1 MAAALLGTLF
11 ITAEILLA
19 DARDEV
25 AGELT
30 HEIEKFRTFATR
42 ASDPETGRPYTDPGK
57 LLDAYLSG
65 VIPNDGELLFSV
77 VDGRPGV
84 RTRGRPALRLDR
96 DAAVIQQASTATSL
110 VSGTVD
116 TEAGTVSYAIV
127 PVLTADGRS
136 GSGLVL
142 VEHVQPGVDEAW
154 RTVRLLGLVFAVA
167 LLAATAASWLVS
179 GRLLA
184 PLRQVRR
191 TAEEIHSGDLTRR
204 IPVHAGAP
212 HDDVTLL
219 AGTFNRMLDRLQG
232 AFDTQREWLDD
243 AAHELRTPLTVI
255 RGHLELP
262 GAERTE
268 EGRRLILDEID
279 RMNRLVD
286 DLLLLARAE
295 QPDFLTLERVDLTDL
310 VFGVVA
316 KAQML
321 GDRRWDVPT
330 AVDGTVTADGQRLTQ
345 ALIQLVSNA
354 VGSTGEG
361 QPVHVLSRLAGDRL
375 EFVVEDGGPGI
386 PEADREHLF
395 DRFHRGRASAD
406 STGLG
411 LSIVRS
417 IARAHGGDIA
427 VHESELGGAAFVLGV
442 PLAAIDPSLV
452 PASEEEGD
460 E

>member
-1 MAAALLGTLF
+1 
-11 ITAEILLA
+11 
-19 DARDEV
+19 
-25 AGELT
+25 
-30 HEIEKFRTFATR
+30 
-42 ASDPETGRPYTDPGK
+42 
-57 LLDAYLSG
+57 
-65 VIPNDGELLFSV
+65 
-77 VDGRPGV
+77 
-84 RTRGRPALRLDR
+84 
-96 DAAVIQQASTATSL
+96 
-110 VSGTVD
+110 
-116 TEAGTVSYAIV
+116 
-127 PVLTADGRS
+127 
-136 GSGLVL
+136 
-142 VEHVQPGVDEAW
+142 
-154 RTVRLLGLVFAVA
+154 
-167 LLAATAASWLVS
+167 
-179 GRLLA
+179 
-184 PLRQVRR
+184 
-191 TAEEIHSGDLTRR
+191 
-204 IPVHAGAP
+204 
-212 HDDVTLL
+212 
-219 AGTFNRMLDRLQG
+219 MLDRLQG